1 MTGAPLVFIDKGA
14 PIDKIAEQLG
24 RIATAMEAQS
34 VPVQAEKRIKELEAQ
49 LIGAHLSFASQ
60 LERIL
65 DESAYTMNDRA
76 RELRTLAKWLRQTA
90 QEYSE

>member
-1 MTGAPLVFIDKGA
+1 MSDFIDKGA
-14 PIDKIAEQLG
+14 PVRDVAIQLTRIAE
-24 RIATAMEAQS
+24 AMEAQS

-49 LIGAHLSFASQ
+49 LVGAHISFASQ

-65 DESAYTMNDRA
+65 DEGAYTMNDRA
-76 RELRTLAKWLRQTA
+76 RELRSLAKWLRQTA